1 MGGHKAM
8 QGGNAATLPVCTAS
22 GTSSLPSRIG
32 RPSLKWYGR
41 GLMAKT
47 GTLHGY
53 ARVSTGE
60 QTLESQI
67 RELRAAGC
75 ETVAEERA
83 SGGDPSRPVLA
94 DLLKRL
100 GAGDTLVV
108 VRLDRLG
115 RSLLH
120 LLETITALQDRGIHF
135 RSLGDPVD
143 TASPQGRFTLQI
155 LGAMAEFERALI
167 RERTM
172 SGLAAARAEGRTG
185 GNPGLVLGDR
195 AMSRLRLARR
205 DAFLERL
212 NRSAG
217 AWAPDVRRLRPDMPW
232 QDVLAVV
239 NSRLPDSR
247 RWTVQRLMRAS
258 KAYVAEGLLPEAVLE
273 RAAVRQKDDRLPTLV
288 AAMRAARPDVTLQE
302 MCDMLEEM
310 REPTPRGRATW
321 YPSSVKALL
330 DRAERLGLA
339 SQRTLATSFGSS
351 DHAGNRDV
359 ASK

>member
-1 MGGHKAM
+1 MDMH
-8 QGGNAATLPVCTAS
+8 AS
-22 GTSSLPSRIG
+22 PRANRQWNRSFASSG
-32 RPSLKWYGR
+32 R
-41 GLMAKT
+41 
-47 GTLHGY
+47 
-53 ARVSTGE
+53 
-60 QTLESQI
+60 
-67 RELRAAGC
+67 RAARPWPK
-75 ETVAEERA
+75 ERA

-94 DLLKRL
+94 DLLERL
-100 GAGDTLVV
+100 AAGDTLVV

-120 LLETITALQDRGIHF
+120 LLETITDLQDRGIHF

-185 GNPGLVLGDR
+185 GNPGLVSGDR
-195 AMSRLRLARR
+195 TMLSRLRLARR

-212 NRSAG
+212 NRSVG
-217 AWAPDVRRLRPDMPW
+217 DWAPDVRRLRPDMPW

-239 NSRLPDSR
+239 NSRLPAAR
-247 RWTVQRLMRAS
+247 RWTLQRLVRAA

-273 RAAVRQKDDRLPTLV
+273 RASARRKDDRLPTLV

-321 YPSSVKALL
+321 YPSSVKSLL
-330 DRAERLGLA
+330 ERVERLGIAPERAAAITLGSVDQVDA
-339 SQRTLATSFGSS
+339 STV
-351 DHAGNRDV
+351 AGG
-359 ASK
+359 

>member
-1 MGGHKAM
+1 M
-8 QGGNAATLPVCTAS
+8 L
-22 GTSSLPSRIG
+22 SSTFSTR
-32 RPSLKWYGR
+32 
-41 GLMAKT
+41 
-47 GTLHGY
+47 LHN
-53 ARVSTGE
+53 
-60 QTLESQI
+60 
-67 RELRAAGC
+67 
-75 ETVAEERA
+75 
-83 SGGDPSRPVLA
+83 
-94 DLLKRL
+94 
-100 GAGDTLVV
+100 TLVV

-120 LLETITALQDRGIHF
+120 LLETITALQARGVHF

-185 GNPGLVLGDR
+185 GNPGLVSGDR
-195 AMSRLRLARR
+195 AMLSRLRLARR

-217 AWAPDVRRLRPDMPW
+217 DWVPDVRRLRPDMPW

-247 RWTVQRLMRAS
+247 CWTLQRLVRAAR
-258 KAYVAEGLLPEAVLE
+258 AYVAEGLLPESVLV
-273 RAAVRQKDDRLPTLV
+273 RATARRKDDRLPTLV

-302 MCDMLEEM
+302 M
-310 REPTPRGRATW
+310 REPTPRGRTTW
-321 YPSSVKALL
+321 YPSSVKSLL

-339 SQRTLATSFGSS
+339 SQGTLATSI
-351 DHAGNRDV
+351 
-359 ASK
+359 ASGEQVRARSVESR